1 MTARRLGVNRRAL
14 VALVALTALAGAV
27 AGCGSSG
34 GSHRPNLAQLPLVD
48 GASVV
53 AQVHSCDRG
62 KNAYCAIELV
72 VVDHRYKSSTDLVD
86 DEHEKLRA
94 HGWTGGQGDFI
105 QQKAADSPGH
115 KLRVTYAT
123 ASGDLRGVDLGTIQ
137 RPRKIT
143 LALSRVLFDQAP
155 AMSIMLEVGAS

>member
-1 MTARRLGVNRRAL
+1 MTAGRLGVRSRAL
-14 VALVALTALAGAV
+14 VALAVLAALGAAV

-34 GSHRPNLAQLPLVD
+34 GPHRPNLTQLPLVD
-48 GASVV
+48 GANVV

-72 VVDHRYKSSTDLVD
+72 VVDHRYKTSTDLVE
-86 DEHEKLRA
+86 DEHQQLRA
-94 HGWTGGQGDFI
+94 HGWTGGQGDFS

-137 RPRKIT
+137 RPRTIT
-143 LALSRVLFDQAP
+143 LALSRVMFDQAP
-155 AMSIMLEVGAS
+155 AMSIMLEVGAA

>member
-1 MTARRLGVNRRAL
+1 MIVARLR
-14 VALVALTALAGAV
+14 ALVALTALAALGAGV

-34 GSHRPNLAQLPLVD
+34 ARHRPGRQQLPLVH
-48 GASVV
+48 GANVV
-53 AQVHSCDRG
+53 AKEHSCDRG
-62 KNAYCAIELV
+62 KDAYCAIELV
-72 VVDHRYKSSTDLVD
+72 VVDRRYKTSTDLVE
-86 DEHEKLRA
+86 DEHAQLLS
-94 HGWTGGQGDFI
+94 HGWTGGQGDFS

-137 RPRKIT
+137 RPRGIT
-143 LALSRVLFDQAP
+143 LALSRVMFDQAP

>member
-1 MTARRLGVNRRAL
+1 MIAGRLGVRSRAL
-14 VALVALTALAGAV
+14 VALPVLAALGAAV

-34 GSHRPNLAQLPLVD
+34 GPHRPALAQLPLVD
-48 GASVV
+48 GANVV

-72 VVDHRYKSSTDLVD
+72 VVDRHYKNSTDLVE
-86 DEHEKLRA
+86 DEHQKLRA
-94 HGWTGGQGDFI
+94 HGWTGGQGDFS

-123 ASGDLRGVDLGTIQ
+123 AYGDLRGVDLGTIQ
-137 RPRKIT
+137 RPRQIT
-143 LALSRVLFDQAP
+143 LALSRVMFDQAP
-155 AMSIMLEVGAS
+155 AMSIMLEVGAA